1 MLPEP
6 GVYRRRNMNGWK
18 NLCLDRKR
26 ISREKSCRKDT
37 GMEKKKKRFRSQRY
51 AVGVTG
57 VKEKTIW

>member
-1 MLPEP
+1 
-6 GVYRRRNMNGWK
+6 MNQYK
-18 NLCLDRKR
+18 NLRLDRKR
-26 ISREKSCRKDT
+26 ISREKSCQKDT